1 MLIKLSDN
9 YFVNLKTISYIEC
22 DSSNLR
28 VMFIYDYSVKL
39 NNIKTEDGHLKTISD
54 YKYRDFK
61 NKEEY
66 LNFFNSLKD
75 TLESARASKTLNF
88 STQKLAKTPNT
99 KSYAPS
105 HSGVYFLTF
114 LPYLLSYNTF
124 NQNES
129 LDLQLFILFTNSKDR
144 SGKLITHALT
154 ILLPRSSSPH
164 QTTHLQSYRTVYSTP
179 PRSRCASYH
188 IS

>member
-75 TLESARASKTLNF
+75 TIENARASKTLNF
-88 STQKLAKTPNT
+88 KELKNCESLNCTNKFYFVNLDHLTFAKIQKLDDL
-99 KSYAPS
+99 KSRLILNFDNGISFSNKISSNQITGAWL
-105 HSGVYFLTF
+105 YFETL
-114 LPYLLSYNTF
+114 ND
-124 NQNES
+124 EME
-129 LDLQLFILFTNSKDR
+129 
-144 SGKLITHALT
+144 LIRENLNY
-154 ILLPRSSSPH
+154 INDDSVVVLNKKYIR
-164 QTTHLQSYRTVYSTP
+164 
-179 PRSRCASYH
+179 
-188 IS
+188 